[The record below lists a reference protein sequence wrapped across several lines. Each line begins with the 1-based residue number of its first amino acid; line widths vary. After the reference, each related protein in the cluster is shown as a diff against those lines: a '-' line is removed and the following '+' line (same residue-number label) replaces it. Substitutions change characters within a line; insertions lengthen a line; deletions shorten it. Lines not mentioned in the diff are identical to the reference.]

1 MRLARAGGVGHPL
14 VMRRAYALLLLALPG
29 VAGAQTRFR
38 FPADDPTGD
47 YFLRKP
53 IVGVDHDPTPGAP
66 STQCTNYAGQPL
78 PYCYNDHEG
87 TDFLLRLGFSTM
99 DNYDV
104 RVVAAADGEV
114 SAAHDGEYD
123 RCHGA
128 IGSVVSC
135 DGHPNVANSVTLRH
149 ADGLVTKYW
158 HLKKGSVAVAV
169 GQKVACGAL
178 LGFVGSS
185 GESST
190 PHLHFG
196 VEDKAGATID
206 PYAGPK
212 SQPLS
217 YWTLQAGPFERPG
230 DRCAG
235 VPYPDA
241 RPEAGIVPRDSGPAV
256 EGGGGGPAAAG
267 CSLAP
272 GPASPPGV
280 LALALLAL
288 LLIRSR
294 RVAGPLPRVPAAALV
309 VSARRS
315 GGARRRSR
323 SSRR

>member
-1 MRLARAGGVGHPL
+1 MVARAGVVGHL
-14 VMRRAYALLLLALPG
+14 LAMRRVFAVLLPFALSGA
-29 VAGAQTRFR
+29 AEAQTRFR
-38 FPADDPTGD
+38 FPADDSAGD
-47 YFLRKP
+47 YFLAKP

-66 STQCTNYAGQPL
+66 STQCLNFAGQPL

-114 SAAHDGEYD
+114 IAAHDGEYD

-128 IGSVVSC
+128 AGSEVSC
-135 DGHPNVANSVTLRH
+135 DGHPKVANSVTLRH
-149 ADGLVTKYW
+149 ADGIVTKYW
-158 HLKKGSVAVAV
+158 HLKKGSVAVKV
-169 GQKVACGAL
+169 GERVACGAL

-185 GESST
+185 GESAS

-196 VEDKAGATID
+196 VEGKDGATID
-206 PYAGPK
+206 PFAGPR

-217 YWTLQAGPFERPG
+217 YWTLQESPLGWPG

-235 VPYPDA
+235 VPYPEA
-241 RPEAGIVPRDSGPAV
+241 RAEAGALPRDAGPAS
-256 EGGGGGPAAAG
+256 ELGGSPPASAG
-267 CSLAP
+267 CALAP
-272 GPASPPGV
+272 GPTSSSGV
-280 LALALLAL
+280 LGLGLVLAFAL
-288 LLIRSR
+288 
-294 RVAGPLPRVPAAALV
+294 
-309 VSARRS
+309 SARRS